1 MTNVK
6 KIYIIILFFIVASLQ
21 FHGQTIESK
30 MKLNEGNQAY
40 KNGDFNKSSS
50 NYEKSLSV
58 DEKNL
63 AAFYN
68 SGNASYMSGDF
79 ESARESFNSFI
90 SKTNNI
96 EDKSKAHYNI
106 GNSFLTEYAKEA
118 KEKKQ
123 ASSSENLK
131 NAIKEYQQ
139 SLRFNPNDK
148 DARYNL
154 SYAMKLL
161 QNQEKQE
168 QENKDQNKD
177 EEDNKEQ
184 DNKEKKDQDQKEKDG
199 KDKERQDQKDKEDK
213 EKKDQKE
220 KGDKEKENK
229 QDQENKKQEE
239 KDKKQNPKPN
249 ETKEQAI
256 KNLDAINSDEQK
268 VLLKVN
274 RKKGDQKKKS
284 KTKDW

>member
-1 MTNVK
+1 MKYVK
-6 KIYIIILFFIVASLQ
+6 KTYTSFLFFIVASLQ
-21 FHGQTIESK
+21 FNGQTIESK
-30 MKLNEGNQAY
+30 LELNEGNQAY

-50 NYEKSLSV
+50 NYEKSLSK
-58 DEKNL
+58 DEKNI

-79 ESARESFNSFI
+79 ESARKSFNSFI
-90 SKTNNI
+90 SKTKSI

-118 KEKKQ
+118 KEREQ
-123 ASSSENLK
+123 APSSDILK

-139 SLRFNPNDK
+139 SLRLNPNDK

-168 QENKDQNKD
+168 QENQDQDKDNKDQDQKNKD
-177 EEDNKEQ
+177 DKENKDNKDQ
-184 DNKEKKDQDQKEKDG
+184 DQKEKKDQDQKEK
-199 KDKERQDQKDKEDK
+199 E
-213 EKKDQKE
+213 
-220 KGDKEKENK
+220 DKEKENK
-229 QDQENKKQEE
+229 QEQENKKQEE
-239 KDKKQNPKPN
+239 KEKKQNPKPN

-256 KNLDAINSDEQK
+256 KNLDAINNDEQK

>member
-1 MTNVK
+1 MG
-6 KIYIIILFFIVASLQ
+6 ILFFIVASLQ
-21 FHGQTIESK
+21 FPGQTIESK
-30 MKLNEGNQAY
+30 LKLNEGNQAY

-50 NYEKSLSV
+50 NYEKSLSE
-58 DEKNL
+58 DKKNL

-96 EDKSKAHYNI
+96 DDKSKAHYNI

-118 KEKKQ
+118 KEKGQ
-123 ASSSENLK
+123 APSSDILK

-139 SLRFNPNDK
+139 SLRFNPKDK

-161 QNQEKQE
+161 QDQEKQE

-177 EEDNKEQ
+177 QEDKEDQDNKDNKEQ

-199 KDKERQDQKDKEDK
+199 KDKEKQDQKDKEN
-213 EKKDQKE
+213 
-220 KGDKEKENK
+220 KEKENK
-229 QDQENKKQEE
+229 QDQESKKQEE

-256 KNLDAINSDEQK
+256 KNLDAINNDEQK

>member
-1 MTNVK
+1 MIYEK
-6 KIYIIILFFIVASLQ
+6 KTYIGILFFIVASLQ

-30 MKLNEGNQAY
+30 LKLNEGNQAY

-50 NYEKSLSV
+50 NYEKSLSE
-58 DEKNL
+58 DKKNL

-96 EDKSKAHYNI
+96 DDKSKAHYNI

-118 KEKKQ
+118 KEKGQ
-123 ASSSENLK
+123 APSSDILK

-139 SLRFNPNDK
+139 SLRFNPKDK

-161 QNQEKQE
+161 QDQQKQE

-177 EEDNKEQ
+177 QEDKEDQDNKDNKEQ

-199 KDKERQDQKDKEDK
+199 KDKEKQNQKDNEDK
-213 EKKDQKE
+213 EKK
-220 KGDKEKENK
+220 NK
-229 QDQENKKQEE
+229 QEQENKKQEE
-239 KDKKQNPKPN
+239 KDKKQNAKPN

-256 KNLDAINSDEQK
+256 KNLDAINNDEQK

>member
-1 MTNVK
+1 MIYEK
-6 KIYIIILFFIVASLQ
+6 KTYIGILFFIVASLQ
-21 FHGQTIESK
+21 FPGQTIESK
-30 MKLNEGNQAY
+30 LKLNEGNQAY

-50 NYEKSLSV
+50 NYEKSLSE
-58 DEKNL
+58 DKKNL

-96 EDKSKAHYNI
+96 DDKSKAHYNI

-118 KEKKQ
+118 KEKGQ
-123 ASSSENLK
+123 APSSDILK

-139 SLRFNPNDK
+139 SLRFNPKDK

-161 QNQEKQE
+161 QDQEKQE

-177 EEDNKEQ
+177 QENKEDQDNKDQKEQ
-184 DNKEKKDQDQKEKDG
+184 DNKEKKDQEQKEKDG
-199 KDKERQDQKDKEDK
+199 KDKEKQDQKDNE
-213 EKKDQKE
+213 
-220 KGDKEKENK
+220 DKEKENK
-229 QDQENKKQEE
+229 QEQENKKQEE
-239 KDKKQNPKPN
+239 KDKKQNAKPN

-256 KNLDAINSDEQK
+256 KNLDAINNDEQK

>member
-1 MTNVK
+1 MTYEK
-6 KIYIIILFFIVASLQ
+6 KTYIGILFFIVATLQ

-30 MKLNEGNQAY
+30 LKLNEGNQAY

-50 NYEKSLSV
+50 NYEKSLSE
-58 DEKNL
+58 DKKNL

-96 EDKSKAHYNI
+96 DDKSKAHYNI

-118 KEKKQ
+118 KEKGQ
-123 ASSSENLK
+123 APSSDILK

-139 SLRFNPNDK
+139 SLRFNPKDK

-161 QNQEKQE
+161 QDQQKQE

-177 EEDNKEQ
+177 QEDKEDQDNKDNKEQ

-199 KDKERQDQKDKEDK
+199 RDKEKQDQKDKE
-213 EKKDQKE
+213 E
-220 KGDKEKENK
+220 KEKEHK
-229 QDQENKKQEE
+229 QEQENKKQEE
-239 KDKKQNPKPN
+239 KDKKQNAKTN

-256 KNLDAINSDEQK
+256 KNLDAINNDEQK

>member
-1 MTNVK
+1 MTHNYK
-6 KIYIIILFFIVASLQ
+6 KYISILFLIAASIK

-30 MKLNEGNQAY
+30 LKLNEGNQAY

-50 NYEKSLSV
+50 NYEKSLSE
-58 DEKNL
+58 DKKNL

-90 SKTNNI
+90 SKTKNI
-96 EDKSKAHYNI
+96 DDKSKAHFNI
-106 GNSFLTEYAKEA
+106 GNSYLTEYAKEA
-118 KEKKQ
+118 KEKGQ
-123 ASSSENLK
+123 APSSDILK

-139 SLRFNPNDK
+139 SLRYNPSDK

-154 SYAMKLL
+154 SYTMKLL
-161 QNQEKQE
+161 QNQEKKE
-168 QENKDQNKD
+168 QENKDQKKDKKDPENKD
-177 EEDNKEQ
+177 KKDQEKKEQ
-184 DNKEKKDQDQKEKDG
+184 NDQDQKD
-199 KDKERQDQKDKEDK
+199 KDKEKQDQKDKE
-213 EKKDQKE
+213 EKQ
-220 KGDKEKENK
+220 KENK

-239 KDKKQNPKPN
+239 KDKKQNQKPN
-249 ETKEQAI
+249 ESKEQAI
-256 KNLDAINSDEQK
+256 KNLDAINNDEQK

>member
-1 MTNVK
+1 VK
-6 KIYIIILFFIVASLQ
+6 KTYTSFLFFIVASLQ
-21 FHGQTIESK
+21 FNGQTIESK
-30 MKLNEGNQAY
+30 LELNEGNQAY

-50 NYEKSLSV
+50 NYEKSLSK
-58 DEKNL
+58 DEKNI

-90 SKTNNI
+90 SKTKSI

-118 KEKKQ
+118 KEKEQ
-123 ASSSENLK
+123 APSSDILK

-139 SLRFNPNDK
+139 SLRLNPNDK

-177 EEDNKEQ
+177 QEDKEDQDNKDNKEQ
-184 DNKEKKDQDQKEKDG
+184 DNKEKKDQDQKDKDG
-199 KDKERQDQKDKEDK
+199 KDKEKQDQKDKEDK
-213 EKKDQKE
+213 EK
-220 KGDKEKENK
+220 ENK
-229 QDQENKKQEE
+229 QEQENKKQEE
-239 KDKKQNPKPN
+239 KDKKQKSKTN
-249 ETKEQAI
+249 ETKEQAL
-256 KNLDAINSDEQK
+256 KNLDAINNDEQK

>member
-1 MTNVK
+1 MTYVK
-6 KIYIIILFFIVASLQ
+6 KTYTSFLFFIVASLQ
-21 FHGQTIESK
+21 FNGQTIESK
-30 MKLNEGNQAY
+30 LELNEGNQAY

-50 NYEKSLSV
+50 NYEKSLSK
-58 DEKNL
+58 DEKNI

-90 SKTNNI
+90 SKTKSI

-118 KEKKQ
+118 KEKGQ
-123 ASSSENLK
+123 APSSDILK

-168 QENKDQNKD
+168 QENKDDKENKD
-177 EEDNKEQ
+177 N
-184 DNKEKKDQDQKEKDG
+184 KDQDQKEK
-199 KDKERQDQKDKEDK
+199 KDQN
-213 EKKDQKE
+213 QKE
-220 KGDKEKENK
+220 KEDKEKENK
-229 QDQENKKQEE
+229 QEQENKKQEE
-239 KDKKQNPKPN
+239 KEEKQNPKPN
-249 ETKEQAI
+249 ESKEQAI
-256 KNLDAINSDEQK
+256 KNLDAINNDEQK

>member
-1 MTNVK
+1 MIYEK
-6 KIYIIILFFIVASLQ
+6 KTYLGILFFIVASLQ
-21 FHGQTIESK
+21 FPGQTIESK
-30 MKLNEGNQAY
+30 LKLNEGNQAY

-50 NYEKSLSV
+50 NYEKSLSE
-58 DEKNL
+58 DKKNL

-96 EDKSKAHYNI
+96 DDKSKAHYNI

-118 KEKKQ
+118 KEKGQ
-123 ASSSENLK
+123 APSSDILK

-139 SLRFNPNDK
+139 SLRFNPKDK

-177 EEDNKEQ
+177 QEDKEDQDNKDNKEQ
-184 DNKEKKDQDQKEKDG
+184 DNKEKKDQDQKDKDG
-199 KDKERQDQKDKEDK
+199 KDKEKQDQKDNE
-213 EKKDQKE
+213 
-220 KGDKEKENK
+220 GKEKENK
-229 QDQENKKQEE
+229 QEQENKKQEE
-239 KDKKQNPKPN
+239 KDKKQNAKPN

-256 KNLDAINSDEQK
+256 KNLDAINNDEQK

>member
-1 MTNVK
+1 MTYVK
-6 KIYIIILFFIVASLQ
+6 KTYTSFLFFIVASLQ
-21 FHGQTIESK
+21 FNGQTIESK
-30 MKLNEGNQAY
+30 LELNEGNQAY

-50 NYEKSLSV
+50 IYEKSLSK

-90 SKTNNI
+90 SKTKSI

-118 KEKKQ
+118 KEKGQ
-123 ASSSENLK
+123 APSSDILK

-168 QENKDQNKD
+168 QENKDQENKNDQENKD
-177 EEDNKEQ
+177 QEKKDDQNQKDNKDQ
-184 DNKEKKDQDQKEKDG
+184 NQKENKDQDQKEKN
-199 KDKERQDQKDKEDK
+199 E
-213 EKKDQKE
+213 
-220 KGDKEKENK
+220 KEKENK
-229 QDQENKKQEE
+229 QEQENKKQEE
-239 KDKKQNPKPN
+239 KEKKQNSKPN
-249 ETKEQAI
+249 ESKEQAI
-256 KNLDAINSDEQK
+256 KNLDAINNDEQK

>member
-1 MTNVK
+1 MG
-6 KIYIIILFFIVASLQ
+6 ILFFIVASLQ
-21 FHGQTIESK
+21 FPGQTIESK
-30 MKLNEGNQAY
+30 LKLNEGNQAY

-50 NYEKSLSV
+50 NYEKSLSE
-58 DEKNL
+58 DKKNL

-96 EDKSKAHYNI
+96 DDKSKAHYNI

-118 KEKKQ
+118 KEKGQ
-123 ASSSENLK
+123 APSSDILK

-139 SLRFNPNDK
+139 SLRFNPKDK

-161 QNQEKQE
+161 QDQEKQE

-177 EEDNKEQ
+177 QEDKEDQDNKDNKEQ
-184 DNKEKKDQDQKEKDG
+184 DNKEKKDQDQKDKDG
-199 KDKERQDQKDKEDK
+199 KDKEKQDQKDNE
-213 EKKDQKE
+213 
-220 KGDKEKENK
+220 GKEKENK
-229 QDQENKKQEE
+229 QEQENKKQEE
-239 KDKKQNPKPN
+239 KDKKQNAKPN

-256 KNLDAINSDEQK
+256 KNLDAINNDEQK

>member
-1 MTNVK
+1 MMYEK
-6 KIYIIILFFIVASLQ
+6 KTYISILLFIVASLQ

-30 MKLNEGNQAY
+30 LKLNEGNQAY

-50 NYEKSLSV
+50 NYQKSLSE
-58 DEKNL
+58 DKKNL

-96 EDKSKAHYNI
+96 DDKSKAHYNI

-118 KEKKQ
+118 KEKGQ
-123 ASSSENLK
+123 APSSDILK

-139 SLRFNPNDK
+139 SLRFNPKDQ

-177 EEDNKEQ
+177 QEDKENQDNKDNKEQ
-184 DNKEKKDQDQKEKDG
+184 DNKENKDQDQKEKDG
-199 KDKERQDQKDKEDK
+199 EDKEKQDQKDKEDK
-213 EKKDQKE
+213 EK
-220 KGDKEKENK
+220 ENK
-229 QDQENKKQEE
+229 KDQENKKQEE
-239 KDKKQNPKPN
+239 KDKKQNPKAN

-256 KNLDAINSDEQK
+256 KNLDAINNDEQK

>member
-1 MTNVK
+1 MTYEK
-6 KIYIIILFFIVASLQ
+6 KTYIGILFFIVASLQ
-21 FHGQTIESK
+21 FPGQTIESK
-30 MKLNEGNQAY
+30 LKLNEGNQAY

-50 NYEKSLSV
+50 NYEKSLSE
-58 DEKNL
+58 DKKNL

-96 EDKSKAHYNI
+96 DDKSKAHYNI

-118 KEKKQ
+118 KEKGQ
-123 ASSSENLK
+123 APSSDILK

-139 SLRFNPNDK
+139 SLRFNPKDK

-161 QNQEKQE
+161 QDQEKQE

-177 EEDNKEQ
+177 QEDKEDQDNKDNKEQ
-184 DNKEKKDQDQKEKDG
+184 DKKEKKDQDQKEKDG
-199 KDKERQDQKDKEDK
+199 KDKEKQDQKDNE
-213 EKKDQKE
+213 
-220 KGDKEKENK
+220 DKEKENK
-229 QDQENKKQEE
+229 QEQENKKQEE
-239 KDKKQNPKPN
+239 KDKKQNAKPN

-256 KNLDAINSDEQK
+256 KNLDAINNDEQK
-268 VLLKVN
+268 VLLIVN
-274 RKKGDQKKKS
+274 
-284 KTKDW
+284 

>member
-1 MTNVK
+1 MIYEK
-6 KIYIIILFFIVASLQ
+6 KTYISILFFIVASLQ

-30 MKLNEGNQAY
+30 LKLNEGNQAY

-50 NYEKSLSV
+50 NYEKSLSE
-58 DEKNL
+58 DKKNL

-96 EDKSKAHYNI
+96 DDKSKAHYNI

-118 KEKKQ
+118 KEKGQ
-123 ASSSENLK
+123 APSSDILK

-139 SLRFNPNDK
+139 SLRFNPKDK

-161 QNQEKQE
+161 QDQQKQE
-168 QENKDQNKD
+168 QENKDQNQDQKD
-177 EEDNKEQ
+177 KEDQDNKDNKEQ

-199 KDKERQDQKDKEDK
+199 KDKEKQE
-213 EKKDQKE
+213 QKE
-220 KGDKEKENK
+220 KEDKEKENK

-239 KDKKQNPKPN
+239 KDKKQNPRPN

-256 KNLDAINSDEQK
+256 KNLDAINNDEQK

>member
-1 MTNVK
+1 MIYEK
-6 KIYIIILFFIVASLQ
+6 KTYIGILFFIVASLQ
-21 FHGQTIESK
+21 FPGQTIESK
-30 MKLNEGNQAY
+30 LKLNEGNQAY

-50 NYEKSLSV
+50 NYEKSLSE
-58 DEKNL
+58 DKKNL

-96 EDKSKAHYNI
+96 DDKSKAHYNI

-118 KEKKQ
+118 KEKGQ
-123 ASSSENLK
+123 APSSDILK

-139 SLRFNPNDK
+139 SLRFNPKDK

-161 QNQEKQE
+161 QDQEKQE

-177 EEDNKEQ
+177 QDDKEDQDNKDNKEQ

-199 KDKERQDQKDKEDK
+199 KDKEKQDQKDNEDK
-213 EKKDQKE
+213 EKE
-220 KGDKEKENK
+220 KK
-229 QDQENKKQEE
+229 QEQENKKQEE
-239 KDKKQNPKPN
+239 KDKKQNAKPN

-256 KNLDAINSDEQK
+256 KNLDAINNDEQK

>member
-1 MTNVK
+1 MIYEK
-6 KIYIIILFFIVASLQ
+6 KTYIGILFFIVASLQ
-21 FHGQTIESK
+21 FPGQTIESK
-30 MKLNEGNQAY
+30 LKLNEGNQAY

-50 NYEKSLSV
+50 NYEKSLSE
-58 DEKNL
+58 DKKNL

-96 EDKSKAHYNI
+96 DDKSKAHYNI

-118 KEKKQ
+118 KEKGQ
-123 ASSSENLK
+123 APSSDILK

-139 SLRFNPNDK
+139 SLRFNPKDK

-168 QENKDQNKD
+168 QENKDENKD
-177 EEDNKEQ
+177 QEDKKDQDNKDNKEQ

-199 KDKERQDQKDKEDK
+199 KDKEKQDQKDNEDK
-213 EKKDQKE
+213 EKE
-220 KGDKEKENK
+220 KK
-229 QDQENKKQEE
+229 QEQENKKQEE
-239 KDKKQNPKPN
+239 KDKKQNAKPN

-256 KNLDAINSDEQK
+256 KNLDAINNDEQK

>member
-1 MTNVK
+1 MTHNYK
-6 KIYIIILFFIVASLQ
+6 KYISILFLIAASIK

-30 MKLNEGNQAY
+30 LKLNEGNQAY

-50 NYEKSLSV
+50 NYEKSLSE
-58 DEKNL
+58 DKKNL

-118 KEKKQ
+118 KEKGQ
-123 ASSSENLK
+123 APSSDILK

-139 SLRFNPNDK
+139 SLRFNSKDK

-168 QENKDQNKD
+168 KENKDQNKD
-177 EEDNKEQ
+177 QEDKEDQENKDNKEQ
-184 DNKEKKDQDQKEKDG
+184 DNKEKKGQDQKEKDG
-199 KDKERQDQKDKEDK
+199 KDKEKQAQKDKEDK
-213 EKKDQKE
+213 EKE
-220 KGDKEKENK
+220 KK

-239 KDKKQNPKPN
+239 KDKKQNAKPN

-256 KNLDAINSDEQK
+256 KNLDAINNDEQK

>member
-1 MTNVK
+1 MTYVK
-6 KIYIIILFFIVASLQ
+6 KTYTSFLFFIVASLQ
-21 FHGQTIESK
+21 LNGQTIESK
-30 MKLNEGNQAY
+30 LELNEGNQAY

-50 NYEKSLSV
+50 NYEKSLSK
-58 DEKNL
+58 DEKNI

-90 SKTNNI
+90 SKTKSI

-106 GNSFLTEYAKEA
+106 GNSFLTQYAKKANE
-118 KEKKQ
+118 KEQ
-123 ASSSENLK
+123 APSSDILK

-139 SLRFNPNDK
+139 SLRLNPNDK

-154 SYAMKLL
+154 YYAMKLL

-177 EEDNKEQ
+177 QDKDNKDQ
-184 DNKEKKDQDQKEKDG
+184 DQKNKDDKENKDNKNQDQKEKKDQDQKEK
-199 KDKERQDQKDKEDK
+199 KDR
-213 EKKDQKE
+213 
-220 KGDKEKENK
+220 EKENK
-229 QDQENKKQEE
+229 QEQENKKQEE
-239 KDKKQNPKPN
+239 KEKKQNPKPN

-256 KNLDAINSDEQK
+256 KNLDAINNDEQK

>member
-1 MTNVK
+1 MIYEK
-6 KIYIIILFFIVASLQ
+6 KTYIGILFFIVASLQ
-21 FHGQTIESK
+21 FPGQTIESK
-30 MKLNEGNQAY
+30 LKLNEGNQAY

-50 NYEKSLSV
+50 NYEKSLSE
-58 DEKNL
+58 DKKNL

-90 SKTNNI
+90 SKTSNI
-96 EDKSKAHYNI
+96 DDKSKAHYNI

-118 KEKKQ
+118 KEKGQ
-123 ASSSENLK
+123 APSSDILK

-139 SLRFNPNDK
+139 SLRFNPKDK

-161 QNQEKQE
+161 QDQEKQA

-177 EEDNKEQ
+177 QEDKEDQDNKDNKEK
-184 DNKEKKDQDQKEKDG
+184 DNKEKKDQDQDQKEKDG
-199 KDKERQDQKDKEDK
+199 KDKEKQDQKDNE
-213 EKKDQKE
+213 
-220 KGDKEKENK
+220 DKEKENK
-229 QDQENKKQEE
+229 QEQENKKQEE
-239 KDKKQNPKPN
+239 KDKKQNAKPN

-256 KNLDAINSDEQK
+256 KNLDAINNDEQK

>member
-1 MTNVK
+1 MMYEK
-6 KIYIIILFFIVASLQ
+6 KTYISILLFIVASLQ

-30 MKLNEGNQAY
+30 LKLNEGNQAY

-50 NYEKSLSV
+50 NYQKSLSE
-58 DEKNL
+58 DKKNL

-96 EDKSKAHYNI
+96 DDKSKAHYNI

-118 KEKKQ
+118 KEKGQ
-123 ASSSENLK
+123 APSSDILK

-139 SLRFNPNDK
+139 SLRFNPKDK

-177 EEDNKEQ
+177 QEDKENQDNKDNKEQ
-184 DNKEKKDQDQKEKDG
+184 DNKENKDQDQKEKDG
-199 KDKERQDQKDKEDK
+199 EDKEKQDQKDKEDK
-213 EKKDQKE
+213 EK
-220 KGDKEKENK
+220 ENK
-229 QDQENKKQEE
+229 KDQENKKQEE
-239 KDKKQNPKPN
+239 KDKKQNPKAN

-256 KNLDAINSDEQK
+256 KNLDAINNDEQK

>member
-1 MTNVK
+1 MTYEK
-6 KIYIIILFFIVASLQ
+6 KIYISILFFIVASLQ

-30 MKLNEGNQAY
+30 LKLNEGNQAY

-50 NYEKSLSV
+50 NYEKSLSE
-58 DEKNL
+58 DEKNI

-96 EDKSKAHYNI
+96 DDKSKAHYNI
-106 GNSFLTEYAKEA
+106 GNSFLTEYAKKA
-118 KEKKQ
+118 KEKGQ
-123 ASSSENLK
+123 APSSDILK

-139 SLRFNPNDK
+139 SLRFNPKDK

-177 EEDNKEQ
+177 QENKEDQENKDNKDQ
-184 DNKEKKDQDQKEKDG
+184 DKKEKKDQDQK
-199 KDKERQDQKDKEDK
+199 DKEDK
-213 EKKDQKE
+213 QE
-220 KGDKEKENK
+220 ENK
-229 QDQENKKQEE
+229 RDQESKKQEE
-239 KDKKQNPKPN
+239 KDKKKNPKPN

-256 KNLDAINSDEQK
+256 KNLDAINNDEQK

>member
-1 MTNVK
+1 MIYEK
-6 KIYIIILFFIVASLQ
+6 KTYISILFFIVVSLQ

-30 MKLNEGNQAY
+30 MELNEGNQAY

-50 NYEKSLSV
+50 NYEKSLSK

-96 EDKSKAHYNI
+96 DDKSKAHYNI

-118 KEKKQ
+118 KEKGQ
-123 ASSSENLK
+123 APSSDILK

-139 SLRFNPNDK
+139 SLRFNPKDK

-161 QNQEKQE
+161 QDQQKQE

-177 EEDNKEQ
+177 QEDKEDQDNKEQ
-184 DNKEKKDQDQKEKDG
+184 DNKEKKDQNQKEKDG
-199 KDKERQDQKDKEDK
+199 KDKEKQE
-213 EKKDQKE
+213 QKE
-220 KGDKEKENK
+220 KEDKEKENK

-256 KNLDAINSDEQK
+256 KNLDAINNDEQK

>member
-1 MTNVK
+1 MIYEK
-6 KIYIIILFFIVASLQ
+6 KTYIGILFFIVASLQ

-30 MKLNEGNQAY
+30 LKLNEGNQAY

-50 NYEKSLSV
+50 NYEKSISK
-58 DEKNL
+58 DKKNL

-96 EDKSKAHYNI
+96 DDKSKAHYNI

-118 KEKKQ
+118 KEKGQ
-123 ASSSENLK
+123 APSSDILK

-139 SLRFNPNDK
+139 SLRFNPKDK
-148 DARYNL
+148 DTRYNL

-161 QNQEKQE
+161 QDQEKQE
-168 QENKDQNKD
+168 KEKKDKNKDQEDKEDQDNK
-177 EEDNKEQ
+177 DNKEQ

-199 KDKERQDQKDKEDK
+199 KDKEKQNQKDNEDK
-213 EKKDQKE
+213 EKK
-220 KGDKEKENK
+220 NK
-229 QDQENKKQEE
+229 QEQENKKQEE
-239 KDKKQNPKPN
+239 KDKKQNAKTN

-256 KNLDAINSDEQK
+256 KNLDAINNDEQK

>member
-1 MTNVK
+1 MIYEK
-6 KIYIIILFFIVASLQ
+6 KTYVGILFFIVASLQ

-30 MKLNEGNQAY
+30 LKLNEGNQDY

-50 NYEKSLSV
+50 NYEKSLSE
-58 DEKNL
+58 DKKNL

-96 EDKSKAHYNI
+96 DDKSKAHYNI

-118 KEKKQ
+118 KEKGQ
-123 ASSSENLK
+123 APSSDILK

-139 SLRFNPNDK
+139 SLRFNPKDK

-177 EEDNKEQ
+177 QENKEDQENKDNKDQ
-184 DNKEKKDQDQKEKDG
+184 DKKEKKDQDKKDRDG
-199 KDKERQDQKDKEDK
+199 KDKEKQDQKDNE
-213 EKKDQKE
+213 
-220 KGDKEKENK
+220 DKEKENK
-229 QDQENKKQEE
+229 QEQENKKQEE
-239 KDKKQNPKPN
+239 KDKKQNAKPN

-256 KNLDAINSDEQK
+256 KNLDAINNDEQK

>member
-1 MTNVK
+1 MIYEK
-6 KIYIIILFFIVASLQ
+6 KTYIGILFFIVASLQ
-21 FHGQTIESK
+21 FPGQTIESK
-30 MKLNEGNQAY
+30 LKLNEGNQAY

-50 NYEKSLSV
+50 NYEKSLSE
-58 DEKNL
+58 DKKNL

-96 EDKSKAHYNI
+96 DDKSKAHYNI

-118 KEKKQ
+118 KEKGQ
-123 ASSSENLK
+123 APSSDILK

-139 SLRFNPNDK
+139 SLRFNPKDK

-177 EEDNKEQ
+177 QEDKEDQDNKDNKEQ

-199 KDKERQDQKDKEDK
+199 KDKEKQDQKDNE
-213 EKKDQKE
+213 
-220 KGDKEKENK
+220 DKEKENK
-229 QDQENKKQEE
+229 QEQENKKQEE
-239 KDKKQNPKPN
+239 KDKKQNAKPN

-256 KNLDAINSDEQK
+256 KNLDAINNDEQK

>member
-1 MTNVK
+1 MTYVK
-6 KIYIIILFFIVASLQ
+6 KTYTSFLFFIVASLQ
-21 FHGQTIESK
+21 FNGQTIESK
-30 MKLNEGNQAY
+30 LELNEGNQAY

-50 NYEKSLSV
+50 IYEKSLSK

-90 SKTNNI
+90 SKTKSI

-118 KEKKQ
+118 KEKGQ
-123 ASSSENLK
+123 APSSDILK

-177 EEDNKEQ
+177 QENKNDQENKDQEKKDDQDQKDNKDQ
-184 DNKEKKDQDQKEKDG
+184 NQKENKDQDQKEKN
-199 KDKERQDQKDKEDK
+199 E
-213 EKKDQKE
+213 
-220 KGDKEKENK
+220 KEKENK
-229 QDQENKKQEE
+229 QEQENKKQEE
-239 KDKKQNPKPN
+239 KEKKQNSKPN

-256 KNLDAINSDEQK
+256 KNLDAINNDEQK

>member
-1 MTNVK
+1 MIYEK
-6 KIYIIILFFIVASLQ
+6 KTYIGILFFIVASLQ

-30 MKLNEGNQAY
+30 LKLNEGNQAY

-50 NYEKSLSV
+50 NYEKSLSE
-58 DEKNL
+58 DKKNL

-96 EDKSKAHYNI
+96 DDKSKAHYNI

-118 KEKKQ
+118 KEKGQ
-123 ASSSENLK
+123 APSSDILK

-139 SLRFNPNDK
+139 SLRFNPKDK

-177 EEDNKEQ
+177 QKDKEDQDNKDNKEK

-199 KDKERQDQKDKEDK
+199 KDKEKQDQKDNE
-213 EKKDQKE
+213 
-220 KGDKEKENK
+220 DKEKENK
-229 QDQENKKQEE
+229 QEQENKKQEE
-239 KDKKQNPKPN
+239 KDKKQNAKPN

-256 KNLDAINSDEQK
+256 KNLDAINNDEQK

>member
-1 MTNVK
+1 MIYEK
-6 KIYIIILFFIVASLQ
+6 KTYISILFFIVVSLQ

-30 MKLNEGNQAY
+30 MELNEGNQAY

-50 NYEKSLSV
+50 NYEKSLSK

-96 EDKSKAHYNI
+96 DDKSKAHYNI

-118 KEKKQ
+118 KEKGQ
-123 ASSSENLK
+123 APSSDILK

-161 QNQEKQE
+161 QDQQKQE

-177 EEDNKEQ
+177 QENKEEQDNKDQE
-184 DNKEKKDQDQKEKDG
+184 NKEKKDQNQKEKDG
-199 KDKERQDQKDKEDK
+199 KDKEKQE
-213 EKKDQKE
+213 QKE
-220 KGDKEKENK
+220 KEDKEKENK

-239 KDKKQNPKPN
+239 KDKKQNPRPN

-256 KNLDAINSDEQK
+256 KNLDAINNDEQK

>member
-1 MTNVK
+1 MTYVK
-6 KIYIIILFFIVASLQ
+6 KTYTSFLFFIVASLQ
-21 FHGQTIESK
+21 FNGQTIESK
-30 MKLNEGNQAY
+30 LELNEGNQAY

-50 NYEKSLSV
+50 NYEKSLSK
-58 DEKNL
+58 DEKNI

-90 SKTNNI
+90 SKTKSI

-118 KEKKQ
+118 KEKGQ
-123 ASSSENLK
+123 APSSDILK

-168 QENKDQNKD
+168 QENKDDKENKD
-177 EEDNKEQ
+177 NKDQDQKNKDDKENKDN
-184 DNKEKKDQDQKEKDG
+184 KDQDQKEK
-199 KDKERQDQKDKEDK
+199 KDQN
-213 EKKDQKE
+213 QKE
-220 KGDKEKENK
+220 KEDKEKENK
-229 QDQENKKQEE
+229 QEQENKKQEE
-239 KDKKQNPKPN
+239 KEEKQNPKPN
-249 ETKEQAI
+249 ESKEQAI
-256 KNLDAINSDEQK
+256 KNLDAINNDEQK

>member
-1 MTNVK
+1 MIYEK
-6 KIYIIILFFIVASLQ
+6 KTYIGILFFIVASLQ

-30 MKLNEGNQAY
+30 LKLNEGNQAY

-50 NYEKSLSV
+50 NYEKSLSE
-58 DEKNL
+58 DKKNL

-96 EDKSKAHYNI
+96 DDKSKAHYNI

-118 KEKKQ
+118 KEKGQ
-123 ASSSENLK
+123 APSSDILK

-139 SLRFNPNDK
+139 SLRFNPKDK

-161 QNQEKQE
+161 QDQEKQE
-168 QENKDQNKD
+168 KEKKDKNKDQEDKEDQDNK
-177 EEDNKEQ
+177 DNKEQ

-199 KDKERQDQKDKEDK
+199 KDKEKQNQKDNEDK
-213 EKKDQKE
+213 EKK
-220 KGDKEKENK
+220 NK
-229 QDQENKKQEE
+229 QEQENKKQEE
-239 KDKKQNPKPN
+239 KDKKQNAKTN

-256 KNLDAINSDEQK
+256 KNLDAINNDEQK

>member
-6 KIYIIILFFIVASLQ
+6 TTYINFLFFIVASLQ

-30 MKLNEGNQAY
+30 LKLNEGNQAY

-50 NYEKSLSV
+50 NYEKSLSE
-58 DEKNL
+58 DKKNL

-96 EDKSKAHYNI
+96 DDKSKAHYNI

-118 KEKKQ
+118 KEKGQ
-123 ASSSENLK
+123 APSSDILK

-139 SLRFNPNDK
+139 SLRFNPKDK

-161 QNQEKQE
+161 QNQQKQE

-177 EEDNKEQ
+177 QEDKEDQDNKDNKEQ

-199 KDKERQDQKDKEDK
+199 KDKEKQDQKDNE
-213 EKKDQKE
+213 
-220 KGDKEKENK
+220 DKEKENK
-229 QDQENKKQEE
+229 QEQENKKQEE
-239 KDKKQNPKPN
+239 KDKKQNAKPN

-256 KNLDAINSDEQK
+256 KNLDAINNDEQK

>member
-1 MTNVK
+1 MTYVK
-6 KIYIIILFFIVASLQ
+6 KTYLSILFFVVASLQ
-21 FHGQTIESK
+21 LQGQTIESK
-30 MKLNEGNQAY
+30 LKLNEGNQAY

-50 NYEKSLSV
+50 NYEKSLSE
-58 DEKNL
+58 DKKNL

-90 SKTNNI
+90 SKANNI
-96 EDKSKAHYNI
+96 DDKSKAHYNI

-118 KEKKQ
+118 KEKGQ
-123 ASSSENLK
+123 APSLDILK

-139 SLRFNPNDK
+139 SLRYNPNDK

-161 QNQEKQE
+161 QSQEKQE

-177 EEDNKEQ
+177 QEDKEDQDNKDKKDQ
-184 DNKEKKDQDQKEKDG
+184 DNKEKKDQDQKEKE
-199 KDKERQDQKDKEDK
+199 DKKKQDQKDKEGK
-213 EKKDQKE
+213 N
-220 KGDKEKENK
+220 KENK

-249 ETKEQAI
+249 EAKEQAI
-256 KNLDAINSDEQK
+256 KNLDAINNDEQK

>member
-1 MTNVK
+1 MTYVK
-6 KIYIIILFFIVASLQ
+6 KTYTSFLFFIVASLQ
-21 FHGQTIESK
+21 FNGQTIESK
-30 MKLNEGNQAY
+30 LELNEGNQAY

-50 NYEKSLSV
+50 NYEKSLSK
-58 DEKNL
+58 DEKNI

-90 SKTNNI
+90 SKTKSI

-118 KEKKQ
+118 KEKGQ
-123 ASSSENLK
+123 APSSDILK

-139 SLRFNPNDK
+139 SLRFNPNDE

-177 EEDNKEQ
+177 QNKDNKDQDQKNKDDKENEDN
-184 DNKEKKDQDQKEKDG
+184 KDQDQKEK
-199 KDKERQDQKDKEDK
+199 KNQ
-213 EKKDQKE
+213 DQKE
-220 KGDKEKENK
+220 KEDKEKENK
-229 QDQENKKQEE
+229 QEQENKKQEE
-239 KDKKQNPKPN
+239 KEKKQNPKPN

-256 KNLDAINSDEQK
+256 KNLDAINNDEQK

>member
-1 MTNVK
+1 MIYEK
-6 KIYIIILFFIVASLQ
+6 KTYVGILFFIVASLQ

-30 MKLNEGNQAY
+30 LKLNEGNQAY

-50 NYEKSLSV
+50 NYEKSLSE
-58 DEKNL
+58 DKKNL

-96 EDKSKAHYNI
+96 DDKSKAHYNI

-118 KEKKQ
+118 KEKGQ
-123 ASSSENLK
+123 APSSDILK

-139 SLRFNPNDK
+139 SLRFNPKDK

-161 QNQEKQE
+161 QDQEKQE

-177 EEDNKEQ
+177 QEDKENQDNKDNKEQ

-199 KDKERQDQKDKEDK
+199 KDKEKQDQKDNE
-213 EKKDQKE
+213 
-220 KGDKEKENK
+220 DKEKENK
-229 QDQENKKQEE
+229 QEQEDKKQEE
-239 KDKKQNPKPN
+239 KDKKQNAKPN

-256 KNLDAINSDEQK
+256 KNLDAINNDEQK